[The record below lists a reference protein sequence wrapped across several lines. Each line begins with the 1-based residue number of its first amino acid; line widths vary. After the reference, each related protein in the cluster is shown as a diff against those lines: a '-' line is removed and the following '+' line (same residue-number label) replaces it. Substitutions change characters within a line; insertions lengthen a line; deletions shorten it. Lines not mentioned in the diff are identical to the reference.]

1 MNKNE
6 KEQESYS
13 SMVNGNAILLSFEG
27 WIKYIEGFTRG
38 LGSSKT
44 VDSMSVL
51 DCVGEILEYMQ
62 TFRKQLAALLIH
74 CEECLEQNELLIQE
88 NNRLNNLLQEK
99 LESKNGKDLQE
110 L

>member
-1 MNKNE
+1 MNNEE

-13 SMVNGNAILLSFEG
+13 SMVNNNAILLSFEG

-38 LGSSKT
+38 LGSSKS
-44 VDSMSVL
+44 VDSASVL

-62 TFRKQLAALLIH
+62 TFRRQLTALLCH
-74 CEECLEQNELLIQE
+74 CEGCMEENEVLKRENSELKELLKNWECQDG
-88 NNRLNNLLQEK
+88 EK
-99 LESKNGKDLQE
+99 VSE